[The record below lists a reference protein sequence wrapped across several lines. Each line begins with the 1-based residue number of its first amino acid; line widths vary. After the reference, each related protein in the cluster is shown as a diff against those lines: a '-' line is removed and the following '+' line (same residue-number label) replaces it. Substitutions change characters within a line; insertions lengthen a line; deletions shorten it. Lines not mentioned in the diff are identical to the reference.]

1 MPDWKKVTE
10 GFMWLMLSVILIL
23 LAIYGEGFFPGPSG
37 AFAEGVTGFVICGS
51 LATTVYGVLR
61 IVAGLDQT

>member
-23 LAIYGEGFFPGPSG
+23 LAIYGDGYFLGSSG
-37 AFAEGVTGFVICGS
+37 AFAEGVTGFIICGS

-61 IVAGLDQT
+61 IVEGLGRT